1 MKVVKTQFGYPIPW
15 IWNMFIMPPICGKL
29 SAHGGG
35 TFLGLPPLGSTK
47 WSLNVLSNCNM
58 HAHMSDRFRL
68 KNERWQP
75 PTFVCSLHWF
85 VRKALI
91 HFSCEALWCWTAEQN
106 WLTEALKN
114 LLVKGIDKE
123 WCNQWELEII
133 SEIPSPPCTLKVNK
147 TNLNL
152 TCRKLLKNNIVLI
165 KCKSQ
170 W

>member
-1 MKVVKTQFGYPIPW
+1 
-15 IWNMFIMPPICGKL
+15 MFIMPPICGKL
-29 SAHGGG
+29 GAHCGG
-35 TFLGLPPLGSTK
+35 TFLGLPPLGLK
-47 WSLNVLSNCNM
+47 EWSLNSFQIATCMLTC
-58 HAHMSDRFRL
+58 HIGLRL
-68 KNERWQP
+68 TNERWQP
-75 PTFVCSLHWF
+75 PTYVCSLHWF

-91 HFSCEALWCWTAEQN
+91 HFSYESQWCWNAEQN

-152 TCRKLLKNNIVLI
+152 ICCKFLKNNIVVVVVSTLFKQI
-165 KCKSQ
+165 YFSLTCYLNI
-170 W
+170 WV